1 MCLGA
6 WPGLPVVLSV
16 RIQCECIERTGMAGH
31 APCTPTGL
39 LESAHP
45 TKMSL

>member
-16 RIQCECIERTGMAGH
+16 RIQCDCVEKAGMAGH

-39 LESAHP
+39 LESAHL